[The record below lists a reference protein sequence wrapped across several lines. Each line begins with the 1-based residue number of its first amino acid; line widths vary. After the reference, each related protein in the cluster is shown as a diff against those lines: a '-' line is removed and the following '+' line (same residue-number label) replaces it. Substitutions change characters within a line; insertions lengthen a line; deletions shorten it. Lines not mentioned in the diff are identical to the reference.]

1 MSHLSILNVQK
12 DVIDPLID
20 FLEADGRNVRD
31 VQSSSFRDQKI
42 WYIQNDLKKGNI
54 TTKDELISR
63 IKEAFDRAGV
73 PIYSGNKEERELVRL
88 LKYVN

>member
-63 IKEAFDRAGV
+63 IKDAFDRAGV
-73 PIYSGNKEERELVRL
+73 PIYSGSKEEREMVRL